1 MLVEQVKTANNN
13 FSSLR
18 SDLDTKFDQFKREL
32 QLDHDQVA
40 ELAVKK
46 AKGEKGQPQFRSKGN
61 EDQFVFNDKISDTL
75 ESVGS
80 HMKKIEALVKEL
92 PSTSAEKVTDSL
104 SKAKGS
110 LKQGQALVATRQ
122 KHIKLADRS
131 EFGWKL
137 VKEYQTDD
145 LAADSDDE
153 KHFSKAEKAAEK
165 KVTVAK
171 RKKAAVSKQ
180 QRSFSSAP
188 ERAWPSAYQG
198 FRPYN
203 GWAARPRAT
212 WQSTSNVFKPA
223 MPPVYRPLGPCFS
236 CNEFGHLRNSCPK
249 INQQYPLLGCKVVHG
264 KGFKGSVTWPA
275 DYAGGDS
282 SSMYLDNVVLEAGH
296 FQEHRDLPFS
306 GTVKGSLK
314 KKFDFWAHVLKAPRP
329 VLDIISNGYILP
341 LMQLPNQFEG
351 ANQKSALTHS
361 VFVDESVADLLDK
374 GCVKVVHRTPHVCSP
389 LLVVVVN
396 SSGKRD

>member
-1 MLVEQVKTANNN
+1 MLCQFVHGQEFLATMEEQVAALVEQVKTANDN

-46 AKGEKGQPQFRSKGN
+46 AKGEKGQWQFRSKGN

-110 LKQGQALVATRQ
+110 LKQGQALVATCQ

-153 KHFSKAEKAAEK
+153 KRFSKAEKAAEK

-188 ERAWPSAYQG
+188 E
-198 FRPYN
+198 
-203 GWAARPRAT
+203 
-212 WQSTSNVFKPA
+212 
-223 MPPVYRPLGPCFS
+223 
-236 CNEFGHLRNSCPK
+236 
-249 INQQYPLLGCKVVHG
+249 
-264 KGFKGSVTWPA
+264 
-275 DYAGGDS
+275 
-282 SSMYLDNVVLEAGH
+282 
-296 FQEHRDLPFS
+296 
-306 GTVKGSLK
+306 SL
-314 KKFDFWAHVLKAPRP
+314 A
-329 VLDIISNGYILP
+329 
-341 LMQLPNQFEG
+341 
-351 ANQKSALTHS
+351 
-361 VFVDESVADLLDK
+361 
-374 GCVKVVHRTPHVCSP
+374 
-389 LLVVVVN
+389 
-396 SSGKRD
+396 